1 MRHLSAGDIG
11 GKDMKPWTAERTA
24 RALPFFLIASGAL
37 AVGLG
42 AFLAYCTAKIGVV
55 DSRDLSIVAVG
66 TSFLVQSAGVLFYL
80 RIRGKRGM
88 RWLLVISFLS
98 LVPPLVLFAVTSM
111 EFGGEFGAYAFL
123 LMGLPLCS
131 AILTHLLVA
140 RRIEP
145 GDESPLL
152 MSAAAQRGMPA
163 WGEVVGI
170 LLLCAAVY
178 FLFDFFF

>member
-1 MRHLSAGDIG
+1 MR
-11 GKDMKPWTAERTA
+11 R
-24 RALPFFLIASGAL
+24 
-37 AVGLG
+37 
-42 AFLAYCTAKIGVV
+42 
-55 DSRDLSIVAVG
+55 
-66 TSFLVQSAGVLFYL
+66 
-80 RIRGKRGM
+80 
-88 RWLLVISFLS
+88 LLVISFLS
-98 LVPPLVLFAVTSM
+98 LAPPLVLFAVTSM
-111 EFGGEFGAYAFL
+111 EFGAYAFL

-170 LLLCAAVY
+170 FLLCAAVY
-178 FLFDFFF
+178 VLFDFVF

>member
-1 MRHLSAGDIG
+1 MRHLPAGDIG